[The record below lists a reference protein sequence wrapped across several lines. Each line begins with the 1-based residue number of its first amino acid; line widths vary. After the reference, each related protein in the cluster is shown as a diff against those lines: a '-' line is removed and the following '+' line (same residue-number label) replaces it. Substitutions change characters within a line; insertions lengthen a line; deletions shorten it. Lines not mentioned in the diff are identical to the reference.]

1 MKIYQ
6 KQRIQTT
13 DKIICDLSCKHIL
26 SITVPAN
33 GFPTIVYMSN
43 YRLEL
48 LQITALVQR
57 RHRHILT
64 TLHTVY

>member
-13 DKIICDLSCKHIL
+13 DKIICDLSCKHVL

-43 YRLEL
+43 YRF
-48 LQITALVQR
+48 TALVQR

-64 TLHTVY
+64 TLQAVY